1 MKTSASKAAR
11 ADPNA
16 AGVTVELL
24 TTAEAATLCGVG
36 ERSFWR
42 WAHSG
47 RAPRPIKIG
56 RTARFRRSEL
66 FAWIEAGCPRVDG
79 GAAT

>member
-1 MKTSASKAAR
+1 MKASASKAATS
-11 ADPNA
+11 DPKA
-16 AGVTVELL
+16 AGVTAELI
-24 TTAEAATLCGVG
+24 TTAEAAALCGVG

-66 FAWIEAGCPRVDG
+66 LAWIEAGCPRVG
-79 GAAT
+79 GER